1 MQMLL
6 RHNNCVIMMFT
17 FLEINTFVVFTNMVK
32 YRKELSTDTKEAI
45 ISLYNSGIKQSE
57 ISRRLSIAKTT
68 IRPHQIDH

>member
-1 MQMLL
+1 
-6 RHNNCVIMMFT
+6 
-17 FLEINTFVVFTNMVK
+17 MVK

-68 IRPHQIDH
+68 ISDILKDLNNVEVWKTRVETVRRGS

>member
-1 MQMLL
+1 MQMFL
-6 RHNNCVIMMFT
+6 RHINCVIMMFT

-57 ISRRLSIAKTT
+57 RARFTN
-68 IRPHQIDH
+68 